1 MATKEVTII
10 HPDEFKTIPATPAAL
25 AAYDFAS
32 STAGLELEP
41 GSGEEADFISARN
54 AKGEGW
60 RDLDALS
67 RFFEAAAKSI
77 KECMKHAWNV
87 GGWEDLP
94 DGKDFKVSW
103 SKQSYTYE
111 WQDDAGPFQVVQDLI
126 AKNLV
131 TVEQLVQLL
140 TVANISKAA
149 GMTGEKLMEM
159 YPQYIC
165 AKAKERTLSI
175 K

>member
-1 MATKEVTII
+1 MATKEVMII
-10 HPDEFKTIPATPAAL
+10 TPEEMKNL
-25 AAYDFAS
+25 APSERAMDAYKFAIAYAGMDF
-32 STAGLELEP
+32 EP
-41 GSGEEADFISARN
+41 GSDEEAEFIAKRN
-54 AKGEGW
+54 AKAEGF
-60 RDLDALS
+60 RDMA
-67 RFFEAAAKSI
+67 ETQKWMEKTAAS
-77 KECMKHAWNV
+77 MKAANKHTWNV
-87 GGWEDLP
+87 GTEDDLP
-94 DGKDFKVSW
+94 PGVKW

-111 WQDDAGPFQVVQDLI
+111 WLDDAGPFQVVQDLI

-165 AKAKERTLSI
+165 AKAKERVLSI

>member
-1 MATKEVTII
+1 MASKEVMII
-10 HPDEFKTIPATPAAL
+10 TPEEMKNLTPSDRAMD
-25 AAYDFAS
+25 AYKFAIANAGMDFD
-32 STAGLELEP
+32 P
-41 GSGEEADFISARN
+41 GSDEEAEFIAKRN
-54 AKGEGW
+54 AKAEGF
-60 RDLDALS
+60 RDMA
-67 RFFEAAAKSI
+67 ETQTWMEKTAAS
-77 KECMKHAWNV
+77 MKAANKHTWNV
-87 GGWEDLP
+87 GTEDDLP
-94 DGKDFKVSW
+94 PGVKW

-131 TVEQLVQLL
+131 TVDQLVQLL

>member
-1 MATKEVTII
+1 MATKEVRII

-32 STAGLELEP
+32 RTAYLELEP

-60 RDLDALS
+60 SDLDALR

-94 DGKDFKVSW
+94 DSKELKVSW

-140 TVANISKAA
+140 TVANIAKAA
-149 GMTGEKLMEM
+149 GMEQGKLMEL
-159 YPQYIC
+159 YPAYIC

>member
-1 MATKEVTII
+1 MASKEVMIVTPEELKNLVPSERALDAYKFAIENAGV
-10 HPDEFKTIPATPAAL
+10 EF
-25 AAYDFAS
+25 
-32 STAGLELEP
+32 EP
-41 GSGEEADFISARN
+41 GSDEEADFIAKRN
-54 AKGEGW
+54 AKTEGS
-60 RDLDALS
+60 RDLA
-67 RFFEAAAKSI
+67 EVQKWMEKTAAS
-77 KECMKHAWNV
+77 MKAANKHMWNV
-87 GGWEDLP
+87 GTDDDLP
-94 DGKDFKVSW
+94 PFVKW

-149 GMTGEKLMEM
+149 GITGEKLMEM

>member
-1 MATKEVTII
+1 MASKEVMII
-10 HPDEFKTIPATPAAL
+10 TPEEMKNIAPSDRAMD
-25 AAYDFAS
+25 AYKFAIAYAGMDF
-32 STAGLELEP
+32 GP
-41 GSGEEADFISARN
+41 GSDEEAEFIAKRN
-54 AKGEGW
+54 AKAEGF
-60 RDLDALS
+60 RDMA
-67 RFFEAAAKSI
+67 ETQKWMEKTAAS
-77 KECMKHAWNV
+77 MKAANKHTWNV
-87 GGWEDLP
+87 GTEDDLP
-94 DGKDFKVSW
+94 PCVKW

>member
-32 STAGLELEP
+32 RTAGVELEP

-60 RDLDALS
+60 RDLDALR

-111 WQDDAGPFQVVQDLI
+111 WQDDAGPFQVVQDL
-126 AKNLV
+126 KSLQQ
-131 TVEQLVQLL
+131 TVVRGYLIFLVQ
-140 TVANISKAA
+140 
-149 GMTGEKLMEM
+149 
-159 YPQYIC
+159 
-165 AKAKERTLSI
+165 
-175 K
+175 

>member
-1 MATKEVTII
+1 MATKEVMII
-10 HPDEFKTIPATPAAL
+10 TPDEMKNLVPSERAMD
-25 AAYDFAS
+25 AYKFAIDN
-32 STAGLELEP
+32 AGVEMDE
-41 GSGEEADFISARN
+41 GAVADFVAQRN
-54 AKGEGW
+54 AKVEGF
-60 RDLDALS
+60 RDLA
-67 RFFEAAAKSI
+67 EVQKWMEKTAASI
-77 KECMKHAWNV
+77 KTATKHAWNV
-87 GGWEDLP
+87 GDPDELP
-94 DGKDFKVSW
+94 DGIKW

-165 AKAKERTLSI
+165 AKAKERVLSI

>member
-1 MATKEVTII
+1 MATKEVMII
-10 HPDEFKTIPATPAAL
+10 TPEEMKNL
-25 AAYDFAS
+25 APSDRAMDAYKFAIAN
-32 STAGLELEP
+32 AGMELEP
-41 GSGEEADFISARN
+41 GSGEEADFIAARN
-54 AKGEGW
+54 NKGEGW
-60 RDLDALS
+60 RDLDALR

-87 GGWEDLP
+87 GGWDDLP

-111 WQDDAGPFQVVQDLI
+111 WQDDGGPFTVVHDLI
-126 AKNLV
+126 EKGLV
-131 TVEQLVQLL
+131 TVDQLVQLL